1 MHVALRAHCGL
12 MTEPSDGE
20 GQQGLRYEVQMT
32 GRPPDWLRAE
42 HPDMTLRTEPAQ
54 TALRRRVTRPQDLDA
69 LLRDIGTVGL
79 TVTGVH
85 RAADTRRTVPA
96 HGDAAR
102 DAGGAAQE
110 AGAVTYEVR
119 VAGELGRPLL
129 RHLRCTHYS
138 VPQLTL
144 VRVTLTAS
152 ELDRFL
158 HACIASGAV
167 LERVR
172 RVDPSPIA
180 RIS

>member
-1 MHVALRAHCGL
+1 
-12 MTEPSDGE
+12 
-20 GQQGLRYEVQMT
+20 MT
-32 GRPPDWLRAE
+32 GRPPDWLRAD
-42 HPDMTLRTEPAQ
+42 HPDMTIRTEPAQ

-69 LLRDIGTVGL
+69 LLRDIGAVGL

-85 RAADTRRTVPA
+85 RAADTGRTVPG
-96 HGDAAR
+96 HGDTAP
-102 DAGGAAQE
+102 AGSTAQE
-110 AGAVTYEVR
+110 AGAATYEVR
-119 VAGELGRPLL
+119 VVGELGRPLL

-138 VPQLTL
+138 VPQMTL
-144 VRVTLTAS
+144 VRVTLTTS

-172 RVDPSPIA
+172 RVDLSPIA